1 MKDALEY
8 VGDWVEVELFKII
21 EKIPTVVYFLELEVT
36 IEVLRKCFLNIRIG
50 ISNLLSNHSVSLF
63 L

>member
-8 VGDWVEVELFKII
+8 VGDWVEDELFKII